1 MLEFIFAGSLTGT
14 VKHVRAPRNFKCVVS
29 WMCALVAA
37 LVLIYFLS
45 APPIIV
51 RIVETHNRFDPGA
64 PELLFYTPVLGL
76 IETDFGGPV
85 LWYFNRV
92 WHTGMEFDEG
102 EYGPPYAIA
111 TYVLIGA
118 GLLYC
123 IGRPFY
129 RTYRLRLHNA

>member
-1 MLEFIFAGSLTGT
+1 MVKEMRGSP
-14 VKHVRAPRNFKCVVS
+14 KFKCAVS
-29 WMCALVAA
+29 WMCASVAA
-37 LVLIYFLS
+37 LVLAYFLS
-45 APPIIV
+45 APPIIL
-51 RIVETHNRFDPGA
+51 RIVKHHNRFDRGA
-64 PELLFYTPVLGL
+64 PELRFYTPVLGL

-123 IGRPFY
+123 IGHPFY
-129 RTYRLRLHNA
+129 QKYHRRLV

>member
-1 MLEFIFAGSLTGT
+1 
-14 VKHVRAPRNFKCVVS
+14 VRASRNLKCVAS
-29 WMCALVAA
+29 WICASVAA
-37 LVLIYFLS
+37 LVLAYFLS
-45 APPIIV
+45 APPIIL
-51 RIVETHNRFDPGA
+51 RIVEHHNRFDRGA
-64 PELLFYTPVLGL
+64 PELRLYTPVLGL

-118 GLLYC
+118 VLLYC
-123 IGRPFY
+123 ICRPFY
-129 RTYRLRLHNA
+129 QTYRRRLYDA